1 MSQNELWT
9 HYAKELLSHF
19 EEEGEQDHEMLI
31 KYLAITNVTKY

>member
-19 EEEGEQDHEMLI
+19 EEEDLFYMLEDA
-31 KYLAITNVTKY
+31 KT

>member
-19 EEEGEQDHEMLI
+19 EEEEEQDEMI